1 MNTQSKPVAVS
12 CILAVNRLDE
22 HLDKAVQSILLQ
34 TFKDF
39 ELIIIANNCKDE
51 LWDYLVKLSTKDD
64 RIIIKRTRIGQL
76 VFNLNYGL
84 NLARGKYIARMD
96 ADDISMP
103 LRFEKQY
110 TFLEDNPNVNI
121 LATNFIRINTSDI
134 EISAPIVTTFNDK
147 QIRKKLQ
154 TSNPIAHP
162 SLMFRTEELLRN
174 KGYAWSFWGEDYEYH
189 LRCSR
194 DPDYQFHCLEE
205 VLLKYRISDQ
215 QMTASN
221 SSINSYADECA
232 LLYREWLITGRY
244 VYLLRILRLNRTLS
258 KCYRQFIRVFRSGFD
273 KKSD

>member
-1 MNTQSKPVAVS
+1 MNTQPKNVAVS

-22 HLDKAVQSILLQ
+22 HLDKAVKSILLQ

-51 LWDYLVKLSTKDD
+51 LWDYLVKQSIKDD

-84 NLARGKYIARMD
+84 NLAKGKYIARMD

-103 LRFEKQY
+103 LRFEKQF
-110 TFLEDNPNVNI
+110 TFLESNPSINV
-121 LATNFIRINTSDI
+121 LATNFIRIDTSDI
-134 EISAPIVTTFNDK
+134 EISSPVVTTFNNE

-194 DPDYQFHCLEE
+194 NPDYKFHCLED
-205 VLLKYRISDQ
+205 VLLKYRISEQ
-215 QMTASN
+215 QMTAGNN
-221 SSINSYADECA
+221 SISSYADECA
-232 LLYREWLITGRY
+232 LLFREWLITGKF
-244 VYLLRILRLNRTLS
+244 VYLFRILRLNRTLR
-258 KCYRQFIRVFRSGFD
+258 KFYRQFVEIFRSSFD
-273 KKSD
+273 KKSN